1 MKNTKKKLNSQ
12 SKIVKAS
19 FSGSNITKYSGLNT
33 VAKYMNRQ
41 NIVKVFGK
49 SFPTVWH
56 NATKFGINQILLA
69 ITLSSIS
76 GISRICKIAAFSG
89 DGLVKALLKLDKAIN
104 ENAISVTLKNLG
116 QSGARKLQMLLL
128 SKNARWL
135 HESGLESIT
144 LDADST
150 VKSVCGN
157 QEGAEK
163 GFNTTK
169 KGAKS
174 YHPLLVFVSE
184 MKLLY
189 HTWFRTGSAYTAN
202 GIVDFLK
209 EVKASLPKNI
219 AKVFFR
225 ADSGFFSG
233 GLFDL
238 LESFNWDYLVK
249 VKLKNLEKLLQLQ
262 TWLEIKG
269 KKDVAICE
277 FIYTAKG
284 WSKPRML
291 KAMRSVKEYAH
302 VSYLGQKQ
310 IVPVYQYV
318 CYASGYD
325 MTTIELHE
333 LYKQRSTSETWIEQV
348 KGHTMAGSTLT
359 DDFWAN
365 DILWQLSI
373 SAYNIS
379 VMMRQKK
386 NKFKQQEHRSFID
399 WFIAVPAKITISGH
413 QIELKMYEHH
423 FYKDAWEE
431 LDRLIEAA

>member
-1 MKNTKKKLNSQ
+1 MKNTKDKLKNQ
-12 SKIVKAS
+12 SKVVKSS
-19 FSGSNITKYSGLNT
+19 FTGSNITKYSGLNT

-41 NIVKVFGK
+41 NIVRSISS

-56 NATKFGINQILLA
+56 NATKFGVNQVLMA
-69 ITLSSIS
+69 ITLASIS
-76 GISRICKIAAFSG
+76 GISRICRIAAFSG
-89 DGLVKALLKLDKAIN
+89 DGLVKALLKLEKAIN
-104 ENAISVTLKNLG
+104 ENAISATLKNLG
-116 QSGARKLQMLLL
+116 QSGARKLQKLFL
-128 SKNARWL
+128 SRNARWVR
-135 HESGLESIT
+135 ESGLESIT
-144 LDADST
+144 MDADST

-189 HTWFRTGSAYTAN
+189 HTWFRTGSAYTSN
-202 GIVDFLK
+202 GVVEFLK
-209 EVKASLPKNI
+209 EVQSSLPRNI
-219 AKVFFR
+219 RKVFFR

-233 GLFDL
+233 ELFDL
-238 LESFNWDYLVK
+238 LESFFWDYLVK
-249 VKLKNLEKLLQLQ
+249 VKLKNLEDLLKAQDWIDVED
-262 TWLEIKG
+262 T
-269 KKDVAICE
+269 KDVAICE
-277 FIYTAKG
+277 FSYRAKS
-284 WSKPRML
+284 WQRSRVL
-291 KAMRSVKEYAH
+291 KAMRSVKEY
-302 VSYLGQKQ
+302 VEMSYLGEKK

-318 CYASGYD
+318 CYASSYD
-325 MTTIELHE
+325 MNAMELHE

-348 KGHTMAGSTLT
+348 KGHTMAGNTLT

-365 DILWQLSI
+365 DILWQLSVF
-373 SAYNIS
+373 AYNIS

-399 WFIAVPAKITISGH
+399 WFISVPAKITKSGH
-413 QIELKMYEHH
+413 QIELKMYENH
-423 FYKDAWEE
+423 FYRDAWEE

>member
-1 MKNTKKKLNSQ
+1 MKNTKKKLNTQ

-19 FSGSNITKYSGLNT
+19 FSGGNITKYSGLNT
-33 VAKYMNRQ
+33 VSKYMNRQ
-41 NIVKVFGK
+41 GIVKVLGK
-49 SFPTVWH
+49 TFPTVRH
-56 NATKFGINQILLA
+56 NATKFGVNQILMA

-76 GISRICKIAAFSG
+76 GISRICRIAIFSG

-104 ENAISVTLKNLG
+104 ENAISATLKNLG

-128 SKNARWL
+128 SKNTRWL
-135 HESGLESIT
+135 LESGLESIT

-157 QEGAEK
+157 QEGAAK

-174 YHPLLVFVSE
+174 YHPLLVFASE

-219 AKVFFR
+219 VKVFFR

-238 LESFNWDYLVK
+238 LESFRWDYLVK
-249 VKLKNLEKLLQLQ
+249 VKLKSLEKLLQSQ

-277 FIYTAKG
+277 FSYTAKG

-291 KAMRSVKEYAH
+291 KAMRSVKEY
-302 VSYLGQKQ
+302 VQVEYLGEKQ

-318 CYASGYD
+318 CYASSYD
-325 MTTIELHE
+325 MTAVELHE

-359 DDFWAN
+359 EDFWAN
-365 DILWQLSI
+365 DILWQLSVL
-373 SAYNIS
+373 AYNIS
-379 VMMRQKK
+379 VMMRQSK
-386 NKFKQQEHRSFID
+386 NKFKKQEHRSFID

-413 QIELKMYEHH
+413 QIELRMYEHH
-423 FYKDAWEE
+423 FYKADWEE